1 MTTASII
8 TIGDELLIGQ
18 VIDTNSAF
26 IAQSLQTLGI
36 SVYTRI
42 AVGDNQAAIINALN
56 EAQKNTQII
65 ILTGGLGPT
74 ADDITKPL
82 LCKYFNGKMVQNTA
96 VLTHVENIFK
106 QYNRVMVA
114 SNIKQADVPDC
125 CTVLFNHLGTAPG
138 MMFTQN
144 NCYFFSLPGV
154 PHEMKALMTNEV
166 LPKIAEKF
174 PQQTIVH
181 QTIVTAG
188 EGESYVASRL
198 ETIEAALPPYIKLA
212 YLPNYNMLR
221 LRLTAIGTA
230 QQTQFLQVEVQKYK
244 AQIVAHLANI
254 VIAQTDASLAQ
265 IVAQLLTKHNLM
277 LGTAESCT
285 GGHIAHSITALPGS
299 SAYFEGAIIA
309 YSNTIKMQQLG
320 VQLQTILDFGA
331 VSEACVKEMATG
343 MVNNTQSNI
352 AIAVSGIMGPGGG
365 STQKPTGTVYIAI
378 ANKNVV
384 VTQKLHFRFNRLKNI
399 ELTTAKSL
407 LMLREFI
414 IANYQN

>member
-1 MTTASII
+1 MIQASII

-36 SVYTRI
+36 AVYTRI
-42 AVGDNQAAIINALN
+42 AVGDNEATIINALN

-82 LCKYFNGKMVQNTA
+82 LCKYFNGKMVQNIA

-106 QYNRVMVA
+106 KYNKVMVA

-125 CTVLFNHLGTAPG
+125 CTVLFNNLGTAPG
-138 MMFTQN
+138 MMFEKN
-144 NCYFFSLPGV
+144 ECYFFSLPGV
-154 PHEMKALMTNEV
+154 PNEMKALMTDAV

-181 QTIVTAG
+181 HTIVTAG
-188 EGESYVASRL
+188 EGESFVACRL
-198 ETIEAALPPYIKLA
+198 ETIETALPHYIKLA

-221 LRLTAIGTA
+221 LRLTAMGTA
-230 QQTQFLQVEVQKYK
+230 AQKDFLEAEVLKYK
-244 AQIVAHLANI
+244 AQIIAHLANI
-254 VIAQTDASLAQ
+254 VIAQSDDSLPKIAST
-265 IVAQLLTKHNLM
+265 LLLKHNLM

-285 GGHIAHSITALPGS
+285 GGHIAHSITALAGS

-331 VSEACVKEMATG
+331 VSDTCVKEMAFG
-343 MVNNTQSNI
+343 MVNNTNSNI

-365 STQKPTGTVYIAI
+365 SATKPTGTVYIAI
-378 ANKNVV
+378 ANKNKVV
-384 VTQKLHFRFNRLKNI
+384 VEKVHFRFDRLKNI

-407 LMLREFI
+407 LMLRAFI
-414 IANYQN
+414 IENY